1 MGLTAERYGQIVSWR
16 NLVAI
21 IPFLIMGPIADRY
34 HPLRAGIGAGIALML
49 TAFACFFFIHG
60 ERSFEW
66 MVIAVFAA
74 VAVYQA
80 ATGAIGPRLLPRDK
94 YGQFSSAN
102 SVVWQIGWAIASTL
116 CGLFLDHTT
125 RLDTRTGI
133 ASHPENYQYLF
144 IWVGSFFL
152 AGVIFSLAL
161 FKHWK
166 RVAGLTESIMSVQR
180 RAQAGFPATE
190 PTAASLAWT
199 SDDPKVVQGRQWI
212 LQGKFSQT
220 ERLLSNPH
228 IGTDAVALEA
238 RKQMLEIIRRIRID
252 YSYSAQDVVD
262 AAKDQLPGITLEMV
276 QRWQKAGEVQSR
288 LIDGNVCY
296 FSSEPSNLLRFCAEA
311 KAMQQPRPATQQ
323 TNGQTN
329 QWTLPTHLQHVIDA
343 AAKQDS
349 PYVLPVR
356 HTFKYTLTV
365 PATATGMKPGALV
378 RVWLPFPQEFG
389 RRQYD
394 IHLES
399 ASPGGSQLAP
409 VGTPQRTLY
418 FEQRVGAE
426 LKPMQFTEVVTFISA
441 AYYPQLDPAKALPLP
456 ADYHEGNLGQRP
468 PHIEF
473 TPELMKTVQTIL
485 GSETNPLI
493 NARKIY
499 YWIAQNVAYNSE
511 EEYCTIPSF
520 SRACFNRRRGDCG
533 IQSTLFITMA
543 RIAGIPAR
551 WQSGWETKPDDL
563 SIHDWAEMYIAPWG
577 WLPVDHSYGLQDSAD
592 PKLKDFY
599 IGHLDSYRMI
609 VNTNWGEPLVPAKE
623 SLRSEPAD
631 FQRGEVEIDGQ
642 NLYFDQWKRQAQWSW
657 ETKP

>member
-1 MGLTAERYGQIVSWR
+1 M
-16 NLVAI
+16 
-21 IPFLIMGPIADRY
+21 
-34 HPLRAGIGAGIALML
+34 LR
-49 TAFACFFFIHG
+49 FRQF
-60 ERSFEW
+60 
-66 MVIAVFAA
+66 
-74 VAVYQA
+74 
-80 ATGAIGPRLLPRDK
+80 TGALLL
-94 YGQFSSAN
+94 SM
-102 SVVWQIGWAIASTL
+102 
-116 CGLFLDHTT
+116 
-125 RLDTRTGI
+125 
-133 ASHPENYQYLF
+133 
-144 IWVGSFFL
+144 
-152 AGVIFSLAL
+152 
-161 FKHWK
+161 
-166 RVAGLTESIMSVQR
+166 IMMNVQR
-180 RAQAGFPATE
+180 HAKADFPATE

-199 SDDPKVVQGRQWI
+199 SDDPKVVQGREWI
-212 LQGKFSQT
+212 KQGKFSEA
-220 ERLLSNPH
+220 ERLLSEP
-228 IGTDAVALEA
+228 DVSAEAVTIEA

-288 LIDGNVCY
+288 LIDGKVCY
-296 FSSEPSNLLRFCAEA
+296 FSSEPSNLLRFCQQA
-311 KAMQQPRPATQQ
+311 KAMQQPRPATEQA
-323 TNGQTN
+323 N
-329 QWTLPTHLQHVIDA
+329 QWTLLGHLQRVVDA
-343 AAKQDS
+343 AAKQDVAC
-349 PYVLPVR
+349 VLPVR

-378 RVWLPFPQEFG
+378 RVWLPFPQEYG
-389 RRQYD
+389 QRQYD
-394 IHLES
+394 INLES
-399 ASPGGSQLAP
+399 ASPSGGKLAP

-418 FEQRVGAE
+418 FEQRVGTE
-426 LKPMQFTEVVTFISA
+426 LKPMEFTEVVTFTSA

-473 TPELMKTVQTIL
+473 TPELIKTVQTIV

-493 NARKIY
+493 KARKIY
-499 YWIAQNVAYNSE
+499 YWIAQNVAYHSE

-520 SRACFNRRRGDCG
+520 SQACFDRRRGDCG

-577 WLPVDHSYGLQDSAD
+577 WLPVDQSYGLQDSAD
-592 PKLKDFY
+592 QKLKDFY
-599 IGHLDSYRMI
+599 IGHIDSYRMI
-609 VNTNWGEPLVPAKE
+609 VNTNWGEPLVPAKD

-642 NLYFDQWKRQAQWSW
+642 NLYFDQWKRHADWSW